1 MTSDEDNRKGGR
13 NQDDVDDDDDGITEI
28 QSTYPKRVVFNF
40 FLRLRLTAPAV
51 WIASSIDIKDL

>member
-1 MTSDEDNRKGGR
+1 MTSNDDNRKGGR
-13 NQDDVDDDDDGITEI
+13 NQDDVDDGITEI

-40 FLRLRLTAPAV
+40 FLRLRLAAAPAV